1 MKNKTFN
8 INILIFLFPFLIIC
22 GKIIRWTL
30 MKTVLVEAGIGHSF
44 LVSILG
50 ERETFQL
57 LLADFTGNAGGNT
70 IVIFTWINRIF
81 ELTTYEEF
89 EILISIVWNLIL
101 LYLIISCKKSLKL
114 GEFIFLALSVMVLNI
129 FDFCLAKEPIQ
140 MLYFLLIYFILTR
153 KKMSSREKNILSLS
167 VVALSVLTFRAY
179 YVLILIFAILL
190 QILCKIFIIKKDK
203 INYKHIIKIIVIL
216 GVSYFILLNIV
227 KIISPTHFNE
237 LLRVRLRTSSAA
249 SDMRSLFNSTNL
261 IIFTIDYLIMLIR
274 MLFPIELLPLGIKYL
289 PYVLYQLVITF
300 FTIKSIKNIKSNSK
314 EKNIALFIFMGFLFA
329 SATFEPDFGSWVRH
343 EASTFPIMLIVA
355 EISRKEQKDGGI
367 NEQNKKD
374 ISKI

>member
-1 MKNKTFN
+1 MKNKTLN

-30 MKTVLVEAGIGHSF
+30 MKAVLVEAGIGHSF

-50 ERETFQL
+50 ESETFQL
-57 LLADFTGNAGGNT
+57 LLADFTGNAGENT
-70 IVIFTWINRIF
+70 IVIFTWMNKIF
-81 ELTTYEEF
+81 KLTTYEEF
-89 EILISIVWNLIL
+89 EILISIIWNLIL
-101 LYLIISCKKSLKL
+101 LYLIVSCKKSLKL
-114 GEFIFLALSVMVLNI
+114 GEFVFLALSVMVLNI

-153 KKMSSREKNILSLS
+153 KKMSARKKNILSLA

-179 YVLILIFAILL
+179 YVLILIFAILF
-190 QILCKIFIIKKDK
+190 QVLCKIFIIKKDK
-203 INYKHIIKIIVIL
+203 INYRHIIKIIVIL

-227 KIISPTHFNE
+227 KRISPTYFNE
-237 LLRVRLRTSSAA
+237 LLRVRLRTSSAT
-249 SDMRSLFNSTNL
+249 SDMKSLFNSTNL

-343 EASTFPIMLIVA
+343 EASTFPIMLIVT
-355 EISRKEQKDGGI
+355 EVSRKGQKDGGI